1 MRRQTVW
8 ILLLIAYA
16 AGIFALSS
24 LSQPTG
30 GRGLPVAHADKLIH
44 AVEFAVFA
52 FLAWKATG
60 GRTLPALLIAV
71 GFAISD
77 EIHQL
82 FVPLRH
88 ASIGDLAADAVGI
101 LLMLGSLRVLRPV
114 LLRRKTARILDS
126 TSAKPGD

>member
-8 ILLLIAYA
+8 IVLLVAYA
-16 AGIFALSS
+16 VGIFAMSS

-30 GRGLPVAHADKLIH
+30 GKGLPVAHADKLIH
-44 AVEFAVFA
+44 AVEFAILA

-60 GRTLPALLIAV
+60 GRTVMSLLLSLGYA
-71 GFAISD
+71 ASD

-88 ASIGDLAADAVGI
+88 ASMADLAADAAGI
-101 LLMLGSLRVLRPV
+101 LLMLGLLRIIRPV
-114 LLRRKTARILDS
+114 LFRRKSARILDS